1 MSYETYAYAMDMI
14 EVKELEA
21 IKMKGIR
28 REVKVF
34 EVVQRKKSKIS
45 KLKKTT
51 IAKNLTNNKVTTINR
66 KLDEI
71 NKKISSLKKLI
82 DDLNN

>member
-1 MSYETYAYAMDMI
+1 MDMI

-28 REVKVF
+28 ERFF

-51 IAKNLTNNKVTTINR
+51 IAKNLTNNKVSTINR

-71 NKKISSLKKLI
+71 NKKISSLKEI
-82 DDLNN
+82 N